1 MKRYLL
7 AGHWSVSLFTRLS
20 RSERSRTKSGHS
32 RRLPS
37 GGGIFFLLAA
47 VLGSALPAFAASIT
61 RGRITLE
68 IPVPPGYVE
77 APDPFK
83 IGFAVSRSLTDHLS
97 GELFNVFVN
106 EGYDPGLTAVRPKR
120 TLAIALGEGKISH
133 IPTSYWAFRKVA
145 DTLREASLSLPKA
158 PRARDNTSVP
168 EIPADTT
175 ARYKF
180 INENAYAGWILL
192 NSRARKDAPPEIT
205 ARATLYILVYLQI
218 FIAELTLLEP
228 TWGELKDLENFL
240 EDYLPGIRLTHGEFE
255 DQHPDAPPPEW

>member
-1 MKRYLL
+1 MDELTLGKLIL
-7 AGHWSVSLFTRLS
+7 ATPWLICLS
-20 RSERSRTKSGHS
+20 IRDFRKHE
-32 RRLPS
+32 LPNTWIF
-37 GGGIFFLLAA
+37 GGIL
-47 VLGSALPAFAASIT
+47 VM
-61 RGRITLE
+61 
-68 IPVPPGYVE
+68 
-77 APDPFK
+77 
-83 IGFAVSRSLTDHLS
+83 
-97 GELFNVFVN
+97 
-106 EGYDPGLTAVRPKR
+106 
-120 TLAIALGEGKISH
+120 LAIALGEGKISH

-205 ARATLYILVYLQI
+205 ARATLYILVDLQI